1 MIFFLLALFFSIGI
15 LIIFKA
21 FEKYEIRNLQA
32 IVVSYFISGAL
43 AVGYSYS
50 NNNITEVIGNNY
62 IIAIILGISFFIGFV
77 FLSLSTQKL
86 GLSIT
91 SIAVNISVIIPV
103 IVAAIIYKEK
113 IYGYHLLGLML
124 AFPGFYLILKP
135 NTKEQIQ
142 WKLILYPIILFFI
155 GGLNN
160 SLLRQAEINGAMDSP
175 MAFLGILF
183 SIAFA
188 ISVIY
193 TIITK
198 RELSLLKKELGFGIL
213 LGIFNFSST
222 YFFLNSRDIFH
233 SALYFSIYNLSFIAI
248 SALIGLAV
256 YKEKLSKTNY
266 IGLSVAAVA
275 ILLMNL

>member
-113 IYGYHLLGLML
+113 IYH
-124 AFPGFYLILKP
+124 ILFD
-135 NTKEQIQ
+135 N
-142 WKLILYPIILFFI
+142 KLIYIVLFIFIGVFLHISFYGDIMYTSKVDELIYLLSAIPIFIFLSNSQYLQSSKNKLLRFFI
-155 GGLNN
+155 FTGTA
-160 SLLRQAEINGAMDSP
+160 S
-175 MAFLGILF
+175 
-183 SIAFA
+183 
-188 ISVIY
+188 Y
-193 TIITK
+193 
-198 RELSLLKKELGFGIL
+198 
-213 LGIFNFSST
+213 
-222 YFFLNSRDIFH
+222 
-233 SALYFSIYNLSFIAI
+233 SIYLYNYIFYIHIKPFESSI
-248 SALIGLAV
+248 LAV
-256 YKEKLSKTNY
+256 VFYTLLVYSTGIVMYYFVEKPFQNKRKKYL
-266 IGLSVAAVA
+266 
-275 ILLMNL
+275 

>member
-222 YFFLNSRDIFH
+222 YFFLKSLDIFH

-248 SALIGLAV
+248 SALVGLTL

-266 IGLSVAAVA
+266 IGLSIAAIA